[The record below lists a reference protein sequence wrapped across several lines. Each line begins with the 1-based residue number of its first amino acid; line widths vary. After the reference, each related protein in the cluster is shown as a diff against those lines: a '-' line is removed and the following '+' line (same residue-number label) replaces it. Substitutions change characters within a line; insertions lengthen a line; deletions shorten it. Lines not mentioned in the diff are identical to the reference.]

1 MSGINLNYLTPYSSG
16 IINLINGILVPV
28 LMAVAFIVFL
38 WGVYK
43 YFIYHGAS
51 ESGEKMEG
59 RKYAMW
65 GIIGFVII
73 LSVWGLVAIVRGALG
88 LPFGGSGPTPPTFG
102 VPSGNTGGNAG
113 GGLGAS
119 CRRNTDCALG
129 FYCAAD
135 VCVPR

>member
-1 MSGINLNYLTPYSSG
+1 MSGVNLNYLTPYSNG
-16 IINLINGILVPV
+16 IIYIINWILVPV

-51 ESGEKMEG
+51 ESEKMEG

-73 LSVWGLVAIVRGALG
+73 LSVWGIVTIVSGALG
-88 LPFGGSGPTPPTFG
+88 LRLGGSSPTPPTFG
-102 VPSGNTGGNAG
+102 GASPGNTIGGF
-113 GGLGAS
+113 GAS
-119 CRRNTDCALG
+119 CATNTDCAYGL
-129 FYCAAD
+129 YCAGGS
-135 VCVPR
+135 CVTR